1 MICDKGAKATQKI
14 KDSPFQQKVQEQFD
28 IHRPKKWTLWSILVP
43 YTKINSKQNTDLNIK
58 HNVIKLEEN
67 LRQNPCD
74 PALSKDYLDK
84 TPKAQFP

>member
-1 MICDKGAKATQKI
+1 MICDKGAKAAQNKGQSLSTKGTGTIWYSQA
-14 KDSPFQQKVQEQFD
+14 
-28 IHRPKKWTLWSILVP
+28 KKWTLWSILVP